1 MPTYRTKKY
10 LSLYLKILSTP
21 SKNGEIMSKIAC
33 FKAYDIRGKVPSE
46 LNNELGYKIGRAFSK
61 LTQAKK
67 IVIGYDIRKSSLEI
81 SEALKNGLTDSGAD
95 VIDIGLCGT
104 EMIYFSTPFFDA
116 DGGIMITASHN
127 PSEYNGMKFVA
138 KGSVP
143 VGYDSGLN
151 EVEKMIVNN
160 ELGEISKTKGTV
172 TKKEVMKEFITHL
185 SQFYDAK
192 KINSLKV
199 VVNAGNG
206 CAGVALDSLE
216 SKLPVKMIKMFN
228 NPDGNFP
235 NGVPNPMFEENR
247 KPTIEIIKRENAD
260 LGVAW
265 DGDYDRCF
273 FFDEHGNFIEGYYII
288 GLLAKSILKNHPG
301 EKIVHDPRLVWN
313 TIEVVEKSGG
323 KTVVSKSGHA
333 FIKQK
338 MREVNSIYGGEMSAH
353 HYFRENAYSDSGMI
367 PFLLILQLMSEE
379 KKKLSELVD
388 EMIAEY
394 PCSGE
399 INSTINDPA
408 GKIKEIEKKYSDG
421 KIDHLDG
428 VSIEY
433 PDWRFNLR
441 MSNTEPILRLNVES
455 RGDEKLLKQKTDEL
469 LKIIRS

>member
-1 MPTYRTKKY
+1 
-10 LSLYLKILSTP
+10 
-21 SKNGEIMSKIAC
+21 MSKIAG
-33 FKAYDIRGKVPSE
+33 FKAYDIRGKIPSE
-46 LNNELGYKIGRAFSK
+46 LNTELAYKIGRAYSRLIK
-61 LTQAKK
+61 AKK
-67 IVIGYDIRKSSLEI
+67 IVVGYDIRKSSMDLCK
-81 SEALKNGLTDSGAD
+81 ALTNGLTDNGVD

-127 PSEYNGMKFVA
+127 PPEYNGMKFVK

-160 ELGEISKTKGTV
+160 ELGEKSKTKGNV
-172 TKKEVMKEFITHL
+172 IKKDVMNDFINHL
-185 SQFYDAK
+185 SKFYNPQ
-192 KINSLKV
+192 KIDSIKV

-206 CAGVALDSLE
+206 CAGLSLDSIE
-216 SKLPVKMIKMFN
+216 PKLPINMIKLFN

-235 NGVPNPMFEENR
+235 NGVPNPMLEENR
-247 KPTIEIIKRENAD
+247 KATIEAIKKEKAN

-273 FFDEHGNFIEGYYII
+273 FFDEKGNFIEGYYIV
-288 GLLAKSILKNHPG
+288 GLLAKSILKKHPG
-301 EKIVHDPRLVWN
+301 EKIVHDPRLIWN
-313 TIEVVEKSGG
+313 TIEIVEKSGG
-323 KTVVSKSGHA
+323 KAVVSKSGHA

-338 MREVNSIYGGEMSAH
+338 MREVNAVYGGEMSAH

-379 KKKLSELVD
+379 KKTLSQLVD

-421 KIDHLDG
+421 KIDELDG
-428 VSIEY
+428 ISIEY
-433 PDWRFNLR
+433 PKWRFNLR

-455 RGDEKLLKQKTDEL
+455 RGDEKLMKEKTDEL
-469 LKIIRS
+469 LKIILN

>member
-1 MPTYRTKKY
+1 
-10 LSLYLKILSTP
+10 
-21 SKNGEIMSKIAC
+21 MSKIAG
-33 FKAYDIRGKVPSE
+33 FKAYDVRGKVPLE
-46 LNNELGYKIGRAFSK
+46 LNNELAYKIGRAFSK
-61 LTQAKK
+61 FLGAKK
-67 IVIGYDIRKSSLEI
+67 IVIGYDIRKSSVEI
-81 SEALKNGLTDSGAD
+81 SKALKNGLNDSGVD

-104 EMIYFSTPFFDA
+104 EMIYFSTPHFDA

-127 PSEYNGMKFVA
+127 PPEYNGMKFVG

-160 ELGEISKTKGTV
+160 DLGDISKTKGTV
-172 TKKEVMKEFITHL
+172 IKKNVMNDFINNL
-185 SQFYDAK
+185 SKFYDAK
-192 KINSLKV
+192 KINRLKV

-206 CAGVALDSLE
+206 CAGLSLDALE
-216 SKLPVKMIKMFN
+216 PKQPIKMIKIFN

-235 NGVPNPMFEENR
+235 NGVPNPMLEENR
-247 KPTIEIIKRENAD
+247 KSTIEAIKKENAH

-273 FFDEHGNFIEGYYII
+273 FFDEKGNFIEGYYIV
-288 GLLAKSILKNHPG
+288 GLLAKSILKKHPG

-313 TIEVVEKSGG
+313 TVEVVEKNGG
-323 KTVVSKSGHA
+323 KAVVSKSGHA

-353 HYFRENAYSDSGMI
+353 HYFRDNSYSDSGMI
-367 PFLLILQLMSEE
+367 PFLLILELMSVE
-379 KKKLSELVD
+379 KKTLAQLVD
-388 EMIAEY
+388 EMIAAY

-408 GKIKEIEKKYSDG
+408 GKIKEIEEKYSDG
-421 KIDHLDG
+421 KTDHLDG
-428 VSIEY
+428 VSVEF
-433 PDWRFNLR
+433 PQWRFNLR

-455 RGDEKLLKQKTDEL
+455 RGDEKLMKEKTEEL
-469 LKIIRS
+469 LKVIRG

>member
-1 MPTYRTKKY
+1 
-10 LSLYLKILSTP
+10 
-21 SKNGEIMSKIAC
+21 
-33 FKAYDIRGKVPSE
+33 
-46 LNNELGYKIGRAFSK
+46 
-61 LTQAKK
+61 LT
-67 IVIGYDIRKSSLEI
+67 E
-81 SEALKNGLTDSGAD
+81 SGVD

-104 EMIYFSTPFFDA
+104 EMVYFSAPHFDA

-127 PSEYNGMKFVA
+127 PPEYNGMKFVG

-160 ELGEISKTKGTV
+160 NLGEINKVKGTV
-172 TKKEVMKEFITHL
+172 TKKDVMTDFINNL
-185 SQFYDAK
+185 SKFYDAK
-192 KINSLKV
+192 KITPLKV

-206 CAGVALDSLE
+206 CAGLAIDSLE
-216 SKLPVKMIKMFN
+216 QKLPIKMIKLFN

-235 NGVPNPMFEENR
+235 NGVPNPMLEENR
-247 KPTIEIIKRENAD
+247 LPTIEAIKKYNAD

-273 FFDEHGNFIEGYYII
+273 FFDEKGNFIEGYYIV
-288 GLLAKSILKNHPG
+288 GLLAKSILKKNPG

-313 TIEVVEKSGG
+313 TVEIVEKFGG
-323 KTVVSKSGHA
+323 EAVVSKSGHA

-353 HYFRENAYSDSGMI
+353 HYFRDNAYSDSGMI

-379 KKKLSELVD
+379 KKTLSQLVD
-388 EMIAEY
+388 EMIAAY

-421 KIDHLDG
+421 KIDYLDG
-428 VSIEY
+428 VSIEF
-433 PDWRFNLR
+433 PEWRFNLR

-455 RGDEKLLKQKTDEL
+455 RRDEKLMKEKTEEL
-469 LKIIRS
+469 LKVIRN